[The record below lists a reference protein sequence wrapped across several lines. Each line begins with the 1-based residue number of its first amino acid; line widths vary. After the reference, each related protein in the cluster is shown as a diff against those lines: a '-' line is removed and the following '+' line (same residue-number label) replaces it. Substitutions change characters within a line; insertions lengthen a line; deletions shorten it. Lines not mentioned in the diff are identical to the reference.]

1 MPIYEY
7 ACKSCGKHFDEMQKF
22 SDPALTDCPTCGKP
36 SLERLVSASA
46 FHLKGGGYY
55 ATDYKKTE
63 TSATPHHTTKP
74 AETKPAETKATETKT
89 TDTKTAETKKSSAKK
104 EE

>member
-7 ACKSCGKHFDEMQKF
+7 ACKNCGKHLDEIQKF
-22 SDPALTDCPTCGKP
+22 SDPALTDCPACGKP

-63 TSATPHHTTKP
+63 TKTTSHSEVKP
-74 AETKPAETKATETKT
+74 AEATPAETIA
-89 TDTKTAETKKSSAKK
+89 TDTKTSETKKPNDK
-104 EE
+104 EQS